1 MNPTQTYLQTLNQI
15 FETGRATE
23 HTYRPALQTYLQTL
37 LPAITASNEEKRLS
51 CGAPDMIIS
60 NGKIP
65 IGYIETK
72 DIGKPLNDPKNQEQL
87 QRYLESLDNLIH
99 TDYVEFRFYR
109 HKHHTATIRI
119 ADIEGKHLKPHPA
132 AFLQLENLLKDF
144 ISYQGQTIKSPKD
157 LAEMMA
163 DKARLMRHVFIEAL
177 QDTNSSLAQ
186 QLSAFK
192 QVLIHDL
199 TAEQFADVYAQ
210 TITYGLFTARLHDE
224 TQESFSRAESLELI
238 PASNPFL
245 RKLFQY
251 VALELDPR
259 VVWIVDA
266 LCDVFRAC
274 DVRQIL
280 KNFGRASNQRDPFIH
295 FYETFL
301 AAYNPSLRKSRGVW
315 YTPESV
321 VQFIVRAVDDVLTSH
336 FGLKDGL
343 ADTSMVMVDVEETT
357 TKNTPQKTSTP
368 VIRTVKTPMHRV
380 QVLDVATGTGTFLA
394 ETVRQIHSR
403 FQNQPALWTMYVE
416 QHLLPRLHGFEILM
430 ASYAMCHL
438 KLDVLLSELGYT
450 PSKKDNPPRLG
461 VYLSNALEEYHEDVG
476 KLPIFTSW
484 LAKESLEATRIK
496 RDVPVMV
503 AMGNPPYSGVSQNM
517 GEWITNLID
526 VYKYVDGEHFGERK
540 HWLHDDYVK
549 FIRLGEHYIAK
560 NGEGILAYITNHG
573 YLDNPTFRGMRWH
586 LLNTFEDIYILDLH
600 GNSKKKETAPDGSPD
615 KNVFDIQQGVCIII
629 AVKTK
634 KKMGILATVHHVDV
648 WGSRD
653 QKNTFLENTPFNKV
667 PFKTLT
673 YSKPS
678 YLFVPQ
684 DERLRKNYEQGFS
697 IATLFNLNRDPAP
710 GIVTTHDE
718 YAISDS
724 PFQAQEKIERFL
736 KTTSEMEA
744 RQLFKL
750 CSQNQWNYS
759 KAKEAL
765 SKDNWRQQI
774 YPIVYRPFDTRFTV
788 YNPHVAVHR
797 RERMTH
803 HFAVGENW
811 GLAICRQQK
820 ASDFQHIFV
829 TKNIAESCI
838 VSNKTGE
845 IGYVLPLYL
854 YPTQAP
860 TFGEPQTRTPNL
872 NPDIIKEFERRLGI
886 PFVPDDGGETSA

>member
-343 ADTSMVMVDVEETT
+343 ADTSMVMVDVEQTSA
-357 TKNTPQKTSTP
+357 KNTPQKTSTP
-368 VIRTVKTPMHRV
+368 VTRTVKTPMHRV

-403 FQNQPALWTMYVE
+403 FKTQPALWNMYVE

-450 PSKKDNPPRLG
+450 PSKKDKPPRLG
-461 VYLSNALEEYHEDVG
+461 VYLSNALEDYYKDEHT
-476 KLPIFTSW
+476 LPLLFATW
-484 LAKESLEATRIK
+484 LAEESSEATRIK
-496 RDVPVMV
+496 RDMPVMV
-503 AMGNPPYSGVSQNM
+503 AIGNPPYSGHSSNK
-517 GEWITNLID
+517 GKW
-526 VYKYVDGEHFGERK
+526 
-540 HWLHDDYVK
+540 
-549 FIRLGEHYIAK
+549 
-560 NGEGILAYITNHG
+560 
-573 YLDNPTFRGMRWH
+573 
-586 LLNTFEDIYILDLH
+586 
-600 GNSKKKETAPDGSPD
+600 
-615 KNVFDIQQGVCIII
+615 I
-629 AVKTK
+629 AV
-634 KKMGILATVHHVDV
+634 
-648 WGSRD
+648 
-653 QKNTFLENTPFNKV
+653 
-667 PFKTLT
+667 
-673 YSKPS
+673 
-678 YLFVPQ
+678 
-684 DERLRKNYEQGFS
+684 
-697 IATLFNLNRDPAP
+697 
-710 GIVTTHDE
+710 
-718 YAISDS
+718 
-724 PFQAQEKIERFL
+724 
-736 KTTSEMEA
+736 
-744 RQLFKL
+744 
-750 CSQNQWNYS
+750 
-759 KAKEAL
+759 
-765 SKDNWRQQI
+765 
-774 YPIVYRPFDTRFTV
+774 
-788 YNPHVAVHR
+788 
-797 RERMTH
+797 
-803 HFAVGENW
+803 
-811 GLAICRQQK
+811 
-820 ASDFQHIFV
+820 
-829 TKNIAESCI
+829 
-838 VSNKTGE
+838 
-845 IGYVLPLYL
+845 
-854 YPTQAP
+854 
-860 TFGEPQTRTPNL
+860 
-872 NPDIIKEFERRLGI
+872 
-886 PFVPDDGGETSA
+886 

>member
-1 MNPTQTYLQTLNQI
+1 MNATQTYLQTLNQI

-51 CGAPDMIIS
+51 CGAPDMIIR

-65 IGYIETK
+65 VGYIETK

-87 QRYLESLDNLIH
+87 KRYLESLDNLIH
-99 TDYVEFRFYR
+99 TDYLEFRFYR
-109 HKHHTATIRI
+109 HKQHTATVRI
-119 ADIEGKHLKPHPA
+119 ADVIGKTLTPHPEQ
-132 AFLQLENLLKDF
+132 FLQLENLLKDF

-157 LAEMMA
+157 LAGMMA
-163 DKARLMRHVFIEAL
+163 DKARLMRHVFVEAL

-186 QLSAFK
+186 QLAAFK

-199 TAEQFADVYAQ
+199 TPEQFADVYAQ

-224 TQESFSRAESLELI
+224 TLENFSRAESLELI

-280 KNFGRASNQRDPFIH
+280 KNFGRANNQRDPFIH

-301 AAYNPSLRKSRGVW
+301 AAYDPNLRKARGVW

-321 VQFIVRAVDDVLTSH
+321 VQFIVRAVDEVLANH

-343 ADTSMVMVDVEETT
+343 ADTSMVMVDVEQTAIE
-357 TKNTPQKTSTP
+357 NTSKKKAAP
-368 VIRTVKTPMHRV
+368 VTRTVKQQVHRV

-403 FQNQPALWTMYVE
+403 FETQPALWNMYVE

-438 KLDVLLSELGYT
+438 KLDVLLTELGYT

-461 VYLSNALEEYHEDVG
+461 VYLSNALEEYHEDVD
-476 KLPIFTSW
+476 KLPLFASW

-503 AMGNPPYSGVSQNM
+503 AMGNPPYSGHSSNK
-517 GEWITNLID
+517 GEWIANLID
-526 VYKYVDGEHFGERK
+526 DYKTEGGTGKLQERMYK
-540 HWLHDDYVK
+540 WLQDDYVK

-560 NGEGILAYITNHG
+560 NGEGVLAYITNHG

-586 LLNTFEDIYILDLH
+586 LLQTFDEIYILDLH
-600 GNSKKKETAPDGSPD
+600 GNAKKKEISPDGSAD

-629 AVKTK
+629 AAASHRFARYCCVIVSTK
-634 KKMGILATVHHVDV
+634 NSRISSLSSICSSANACRIISACDIYLKSCCAGSFQTQVNSFCASGISA
-648 WGSRD
+648 SCR
-653 QKNTFLENTPFNKV
+653 
-667 PFKTLT
+667 
-673 YSKPS
+673 
-678 YLFVPQ
+678 
-684 DERLRKNYEQGFS
+684 
-697 IATLFNLNRDPAP
+697 
-710 GIVTTHDE
+710 
-718 YAISDS
+718 AIWLWT
-724 PFQAQEKIERFL
+724 R
-736 KTTSEMEA
+736 
-744 RQLFKL
+744 
-750 CSQNQWNYS
+750 NQ
-759 KAKEAL
+759 
-765 SKDNWRQQI
+765 
-774 YPIVYRPFDTRFTV
+774 RPRAF
-788 YNPHVAVHR
+788 R
-797 RERMTH
+797 RE
-803 HFAVGENW
+803 
-811 GLAICRQQK
+811 
-820 ASDFQHIFV
+820 D
-829 TKNIAESCI
+829 
-838 VSNKTGE
+838 
-845 IGYVLPLYL
+845 
-854 YPTQAP
+854 
-860 TFGEPQTRTPNL
+860 
-872 NPDIIKEFERRLGI
+872 
-886 PFVPDDGGETSA
+886 

>member
-1 MNPTQTYLQTLNQI
+1 
-15 FETGRATE
+15 
-23 HTYRPALQTYLQTL
+23 
-37 LPAITASNEEKRLS
+37 
-51 CGAPDMIIS
+51 
-60 NGKIP
+60 
-65 IGYIETK
+65 
-72 DIGKPLNDPKNQEQL
+72 
-87 QRYLESLDNLIH
+87 
-99 TDYVEFRFYR
+99 
-109 HKHHTATIRI
+109 
-119 ADIEGKHLKPHPA
+119 
-132 AFLQLENLLKDF
+132 
-144 ISYQGQTIKSPKD
+144 
-157 LAEMMA
+157 MMA

-343 ADTSMVMVDVEETT
+343 ADTSMVMVDVEETA

-403 FQNQPALWTMYVE
+403 FQNQPALWTLYVE

-461 VYLSNALEEYHEDVG
+461 VYLSNALEEYHEDVD

-600 GNSKKKETAPDGSPD
+600 GNSKKKETAPDGSTD

-634 KKMGILATVHHVDV
+634 KKPEKSLGKVFHAEV

-653 QKNTFLENTPFNKV
+653 TKNTFLENTSLQQVN
-667 PFKTLT
+667 FKPVA
-673 YSKPS
+673 YSKPF
-678 YLFVPQ
+678 YFFVPKD
-684 DERLRKNYEQGFS
+684 DEHREPYEQGF
-697 IATLFNLNRDPAP
+697 ALENLFPINVT
-710 GIVTTHDE
+710 GIVTARDGLVIDFNHG
-718 YAISDS
+718 ALL
-724 PFQAQEKIERFL
+724 EKIETFSSPHLTDYQIREKFFGNKKDDKYQKGDTRGWNL
-736 KTTSEMEA
+736 EEA
-744 RQLFKL
+744 RKTIRPLNHQHFIQ
-750 CSQNQWNYS
+750 SI
-759 KAKEAL
+759 A
-765 SKDNWRQQI
+765 
-774 YPIVYRPFDTRFTV
+774 YRPFDTRAIYYHPKMV
-788 YNPHVAVHR
+788 DWG
-797 RERMTH
+797 REDIMQ
-803 HFAVGENW
+803 HFLNGKNW
-811 GLAICRQQK
+811 GLVLPKQALEEAGCFITKHIIAHK
-820 ASDFQHIFV
+820 AFSAY
-829 TKNIAESCI
+829 NI
-838 VSNKTGE
+838 N
-845 IGYVLPLYL
+845 YVFPLYL